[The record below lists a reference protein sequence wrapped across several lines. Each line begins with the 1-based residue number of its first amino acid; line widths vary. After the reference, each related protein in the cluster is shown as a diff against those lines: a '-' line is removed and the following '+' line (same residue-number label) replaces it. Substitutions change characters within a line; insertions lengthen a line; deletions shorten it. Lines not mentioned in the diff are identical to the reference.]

1 MSPSSVVMKLFVE
14 DPDLR
19 VKYISTIAEHNSNA
33 DGNYP
38 DAGFDLFVPENMELL
53 TGSLSNK
60 INFRVKVA
68 AYGVKDDGDKYPI
81 TLMLYPRS
89 STGSKTPLRLS
100 NSIGVIDSG
109 YRGDVMGVFDCM
121 ASAAG
126 SASSASAG
134 QWKVDKHVRLVQ
146 LLTRVESSIHVEL
159 VDREEDLGLTSRGSG
174 GFGSTGQ

>member
-1 MSPSSVVMKLFVE
+1 MSPSSVVVKLFVE

-19 VKYISTIAEHNSNA
+19 LKYISTIAEHNSNA

-38 DAGFDLFVPENMELL
+38 DAGFDLFVPEDMKLQN
-53 TGSLSNK
+53 GSLSNK
-60 INFRVKVA
+60 INFKVKVA

-81 TLMLYPRS
+81 TLLLYPRS

-121 ASAAG
+121 AGAG
-126 SASSASAG
+126 G
-134 QWKVDKHVRLVQ
+134 EQWNIDKHARLVQ
-146 LLTRVESSIHVEL
+146 LLTRIESSIHVEL
-159 VDREEDLGLTSRGSG
+159 VDREEDLGATSRGSG